1 MHCATNLALESQNF
15 IALSLLLLK
24 AGSVSVHL
32 DQYTSCKAQYQ
43 NNFGFNRNSDW
54 IFSCL

>member
-24 AGSVSVHL
+24 AESVSVHL
-32 DQYTSCKAQYQ
+32 DQYTNCKAQYQ
-43 NNFGFNRNSDW
+43 NNLWF
-54 IFSCL
+54 